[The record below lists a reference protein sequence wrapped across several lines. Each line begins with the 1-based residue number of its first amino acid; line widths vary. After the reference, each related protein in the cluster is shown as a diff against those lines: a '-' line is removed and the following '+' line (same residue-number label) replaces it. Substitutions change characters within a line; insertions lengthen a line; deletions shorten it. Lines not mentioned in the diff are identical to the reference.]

1 LALHRGYG
9 LVPDLRGR
17 PPSSS
22 IGNGPR
28 LRTGAPLSSEDGTRT
43 GRPGAFVAFAPEDVQ
58 RRHERVRRQRQE
70 RRPSTPPSWP
80 WDKLVQVCGQYPGV

>member
-58 RRHERVRRQRQE
+58 RRHERVRRQRQRE
-70 RRPSTPPSWP
+70 GRVPHRRDLGTSSSRSVASTPA
-80 WDKLVQVCGQYPGV
+80 